1 MNIYQYP
8 TRSTWKTLLQRPAM
22 NVASLESTVKN
33 ILQEVKQQGDAA
45 VKKFT
50 QQFDK
55 AAIDDLQ
62 VKEEEFM
69 IAQQTLDAK
78 LKAAILSAKVNIET
92 FHRSQLD
99 SQLIIETMP
108 GVQCWRKS
116 VAIEKVGLY
125 IPGGT

>member
-1 MNIYQYP
+1 MKIYQYP
-8 TRSTWKTLLQRPAM
+8 KREEWKTLLQRPAM
-22 NVASLESTVKN
+22 NIAALEATVNN

-55 AAIDDLQ
+55 AVIDDLL
-62 VKEEEFM
+62 VKEEEFTT
-69 IAQQTLDAK
+69 AQQTLDAK

-99 SQLIIETMP
+99 SHP
-108 GVQCWRKS
+108 
-116 VAIEKVGLY
+116 
-125 IPGGT
+125 